1 MPITE
6 TSYFIGNSRWN
17 PSRENYR
24 PKGVNVPV
32 GLLPGQANRVL
43 EQAVHAAQSR
53 TARQSSCLEFGLTGG
68 CALISGILVAAQG
81 RRCTPPKGLRLM
93 MIRFMQLVNTPL
105 ARPAWLR
112 TDPLR

>member
-68 CALISGILVAAQG
+68 CGADKWHVGCCARKTMYS
-81 RRCTPPKGLRLM
+81 PPKA
-93 MIRFMQLVNTPL
+93 F
-105 ARPAWLR
+105 A
-112 TDPLR
+112 